1 MFVPFHLKDEESIKK
16 AMKYSDIVINLI
28 GREFETRNFKFEDV
42 NVKGP
47 ALIAKCAKEMGV
59 ERLIHISS
67 INARETPEVN
77 YYFLILFNAEL

>member
-1 MFVPFHLKDEESIKK
+1 MFVPFDLRDEEAIKR

-47 ALIAKCAKEMGV
+47 ALIAKCAREMGV
-59 ERLIHISS
+59 DRLIHISS
-67 INARETPEVN
+67 INARENPEVSH
-77 YYFLILFNAEL
+77 

>member
-1 MFVPFHLKDEESIKK
+1 MFVPFDLRDEEAIKR

-47 ALIAKCAKEMGV
+47 ALIAKCARAMGV
-59 ERLIHISS
+59 DRLIHISS
-67 INARETPEVN
+67 INARENPEVSH
-77 YYFLILFNAEL
+77 